1 MCVGARVSRRFCIS
15 QTQKRQMWYDF
26 TYMRNV
32 KYSPLQKQRRTVV
45 AGIGNEKGEMRKG

>member
-1 MCVGARVSRRFCIS
+1 
-15 QTQKRQMWYDF
+15 MWYDF